1 MLALAAAAAFSGL
14 DPATSRLYLLFAAGV
29 VLATLSVLGG
39 RRPDVVVHRQ
49 VGPQGTAGEPLPY
62 RLRLRPR
69 TPRVLEGIS
78 LRERLPRTIRVVQQ
92 EALSVGT
99 LPEDGATISLDLL
112 PSRRGVHHLEGPEV
126 SSRWPFGLVR
136 FGSRHPEPTR
146 LVIHPRIHPI
156 PRLDV
161 PVDRRY
167 QPGGIP
173 LASAT
178 GDSCEFLGTR
188 EYREGD
194 SLRTIHWKSWA
205 RHGSPVVIEYQEE
218 YFSRLG
224 VILDTFARPGDEE
237 RLEVAVS
244 TAGSLIA
251 RIGGGEHVLDL
262 FISGNTVYRTGRHL
276 TDLSGIM
283 EVLASVEPSREEPFT
298 SVQAR
303 VLDSLE
309 GLSMLLIVLL
319 RLDPP
324 REALL
329 RRLREC
335 GTRLK
340 VFLVGG
346 GGTGEWGEVDLPI
359 QSEALGERLA
369 RL

>member
-1 MLALAAAAAFSGL
+1 MAAAAFSGL
-14 DPATSRLYLLFAAGV
+14 DPATSRLYIVFSAGV
-29 VLATLSVLGG
+29 ILTALSLLAGHRPVVSVQ
-39 RRPDVVVHRQ
+39 RQ

-62 RLRLRPR
+62 RIRLRPLSGR
-69 TPRVLEGIS
+69 TLEGIAV
-78 LRERLPRTIRVVQQ
+78 RERLPRTIRVVQE
-92 EALSVGT
+92 EALAIGT
-99 LPEDGATISLDLL
+99 LPADGATISLDLL
-112 PSRRGVHHLEGPEV
+112 PTRRGVHHLEGPVV
-126 SSRWPFGLVR
+126 SSHWPFGLLR
-136 FGSRHPEPTR
+136 FGYRHPLAAR

-173 LASAT
+173 LASAI
-178 GDSCEFLGTR
+178 GDSSEFLGTR

-224 VILDTFARPGDEE
+224 VILDTFARPGDEA
-237 RLEVAVS
+237 RLEAAVS
-244 TAGSLIA
+244 AAGSLIA

-276 TDLSGIM
+276 TDFSGIM
-283 EVLASVEPSREEPFT
+283 EVLASVEASPEEPFT
-298 SVQAR
+298 AVQAQ

-309 GLSMLLIVLL
+309 GLSMLLVVLL

-329 RRLREC
+329 RRLQEC
-335 GTRLK
+335 GTRLR
-340 VFLVGG
+340 VFLIGG
-346 GGTGEWGEVDLPI
+346 GGTGEWDEVDLPVAE
-359 QSEALGERLA
+359 EALAARLA